1 MIAILH
7 FVKKYYRTIIVSL
20 LIIYLSTVSGEK
32 VSKVSWFTFPHIDKI
47 VHLLMYLTLSI
58 TVSYEIV
65 RNKEKISVQ
74 KTLII
79 IVLFAILFG
88 GAMELVQEYFTTTRS
103 GDWADFGFNVI
114 GASLCIPFFLIYNRN
129 LNKKHLK

>member
-1 MIAILH
+1 MIAPIR
-7 FVKKYYRTIIVSL
+7 FVSKYYRSLIVSL
-20 LIIYLSTVSGEK
+20 VILYLSTMSGEK
-32 VSKVSWFTFPHIDKI
+32 VSKISWINFPHMDKI

-65 RNKEKISVQ
+65 RNKEKISLL

-79 IVLFAILFG
+79 IVLFAILYG
-88 GAMELVQEYFTTTRS
+88 GAMELIQAYFTKTRT

-114 GASLCIPFFLIYNRN
+114 GASLSIPFFLIYKRN
-129 LNKKHLK
+129 KSH